1 MADQKRGSRTIDKML
16 SSKTSKMTG
25 STSTIL
31 FALFWKIVFSVTG
44 GNTDRWNRNM
54 RAFLEDPLNGVP
66 NNDRERSSARGNIN
80 KEFSRN
86 TMSWKVFCKGIRFLQ
101 ISKFE
106 LVIKAHHPNGVVSEH
121 STMVHLQRL
130 DPFEDLQEDLQDGK

>member
-1 MADQKRGSRTIDKML
+1 MTDQKRSNRSIDKL
-16 SSKTSKMTG
+16 LNSKTNKMSG

-31 FALFWKIVFSVTG
+31 FALFWMIVHSVTG

-54 RAFLEDPLNGVP
+54 RAFLEDPLNGIP
-66 NNDRERSSARGNIN
+66 NNERERSSARGNIT
-80 KEFSRN
+80 KEFLRN

-106 LVIKAHHPNGVVSEH
+106 LVIKAHHANGTVSEH
-121 STMVHLQRL
+121 STMVHLQRP
-130 DPFEDLQEDLQDGK
+130 DVFEDLPDDSQ